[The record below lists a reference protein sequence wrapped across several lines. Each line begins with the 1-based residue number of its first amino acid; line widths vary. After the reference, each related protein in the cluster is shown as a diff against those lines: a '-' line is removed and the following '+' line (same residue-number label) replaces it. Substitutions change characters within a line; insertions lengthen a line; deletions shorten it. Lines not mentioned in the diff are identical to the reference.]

1 MGKVLV
7 TGANGYIGKAVCRKL
22 VEMGY
27 LVRGTVRT
35 QNKVKELPTG
45 VEAWITG
52 NIDEYSGWH
61 EILDGVDRVVHTAGR
76 VHVKEKPTEHSL
88 EVFRNVNV
96 IATKNLA
103 EAAAAMNI
111 KSFVFLSTVA
121 VYGKDSTEEP
131 ISVDSPINPV
141 TFYGQTKW
149 EAEKNLQEIFRKNST
164 KLTILRPAMVYG
176 KGAPG
181 NFALIEKI
189 VQKGIPIP
197 LGSVKNKRHFT
208 HIDVL
213 VDKIISS
220 LFEVNDGKQIW
231 LVADE
236 NSLSTKDL
244 FNTAG
249 QWYGKRVC
257 IFPVPA
263 QALRTIFYLFGA
275 KKVWE
280 KLAGNYELQP
290 PFISN
295 FD

>member
-1 MGKVLV
+1 MEKVLV

-22 VEMGY
+22 VESGY

-35 QNKVKELPTG
+35 QDKVNELPTG

-61 EILDGVDRVVHTAGR
+61 EVLDGVDRVVHTAGR
-76 VHVKEKPTEHSL
+76 VHVKEKPTKHSL
-88 EVFRNVNV
+88 ELFRNVNV

-103 EAAAAMNI
+103 EAAAAMST

-131 ISVDSPINPV
+131 ISIDSPINPV

-149 EAEKNLQEIFRKNST
+149 DAERNLREIFRKSAT
-164 KLTILRPAMVYG
+164 KLTILRPTMVYG

-181 NFALIEKI
+181 NFALIEKV
-189 VQKGIPIP
+189 VQKRVPVP
-197 LGSVKNKRHFT
+197 LGSIHNRRHFA
-208 HIDVL
+208 HIDIIVN
-213 VDKIISS
+213 KIIEC
-220 LFEVNDGKQIW
+220 LFEDNHENQLGLI
-231 LVADE
+231 ADE
-236 NSLSTKDL
+236 KPLSTKDL
-244 FNTAG
+244 FNTVG
-249 QWYGKRVC
+249 QWYGKRVF
-257 IFPVPA
+257 IFPFPA
-263 QALRTIFYLFGA
+263 QMLRIIFYLFGA
-275 KKVWE
+275 KKIWE